1 LHAQKAVQPARGA
14 PGTWQLI
21 GRTQADHSVD
31 HDTIFVRGSFD
42 NFRRIKSKLIGRTQA
57 DHSVDHDTIFVRG
70 PFDNFRRIKSN
81 IVPARWNEGITVK
94 RFEAIS

>member
-1 LHAQKAVQPARGA
+1 LHAQKAVQPD
-14 PGTWQLI
+14 PGTPGAWQ
-21 GRTQADHSVD
+21 
-31 HDTIFVRGSFD
+31 
-42 NFRRIKSKLIGRTQA
+42 LIGRTQA

-70 PFDNFRRIKSN
+70 PFDNFRRIKST

>member
-1 LHAQKAVQPARGA
+1 LHAQKAVQPAPGA

-31 HDTIFVRGSFD
+31 HDTIFVRG
-42 NFRRIKSKLIGRTQA
+42 
-57 DHSVDHDTIFVRG
+57 
-70 PFDNFRRIKSN
+70 PFDSFRRIKSN

>member
-1 LHAQKAVQPARGA
+1 MRTRMKFFATLVALLVIWATPLHAQQVVQPAPRVPGA
-14 PGTWQLI
+14 WQLI
-21 GRTQADHSVD
+21 GRTQA
-31 HDTIFVRGSFD
+31 
-42 NFRRIKSKLIGRTQA
+42 N
-57 DHSVDHDTIFVRG
+57 HSVDHDTIFVRG